1 MHGSGPF
8 CRKIPQMP
16 SGNDSPTAS
25 ISPEQAVLERGRL
38 QLEVTLRP
46 FAITLRRAGR
56 RLLRNASAW
65 VADGTAND
73 HFVQFT
79 EGVVAAEELA
89 PQEVARRARVLDE
102 SGAILAS
109 NGSAATV
116 QTDPL

>member
-1 MHGSGPF
+1 MHGSGPP
-8 CRKIPQMP
+8 CRKIPLMP

-65 VADGTAND
+65 VAAGTDQD
-73 HFVQFT
+73 HFVQST
-79 EGVVAAEELA
+79 EGVVGAEELA
-89 PQEVARRARVLDE
+89 PPELARRARVIDE
-102 SGAILAS
+102 SEEAIAG
-109 NGSAATV
+109 NGST
-116 QTDPL
+116 